1 MNDNNKKN
9 NNLLQSSD
17 SNLGFSVR
25 QTFLRPDDTNNDFKV
40 EDIANYEYNDPAKIN
55 TNSSVNIQNGNQIA
69 SPIKLIDFTKKTFE
83 LNPEALDIL
92 RSISEE
98 VIIVSIVGKA
108 RTGKSYLMNL
118 LLNSSSNNKNNG
130 FEVASTIN
138 SCTRGIWLW
147 SSPIQKANSNA
158 KIIFI
163 DSEGTNSVDISTKTY
178 DSKIFA
184 LVVLISSLFIYN
196 TVGNI
201 DEKSIGELA
210 LAAHLSTAIATNSKL
225 DTEKTI
231 MGLAPKFVWCL
242 RDFTLDKV
250 DPTTN
255 EEISSDEYLE
265 MCLRNKISGKNSV
278 ENNLIRENIIKYF
291 KSRECVTL
299 PRPVDKEDDLKR
311 LNEIPFDSLKPN
323 FRTEFLELKRKIYY
337 EADAKRVNG
346 IKINGKKLAE
356 LLTAFVDAINKGAV
370 PNISTAWD
378 SIVKNDIE
386 SQYEQS
392 RRFYQNAMTN
402 IEKQMEKNK
411 NKRNSY
417 LLIKSLEVDKNNLV
431 YDLYKTKYNTLL
443 FYQKVAMMNSDILT
457 NPEYLKLYNEFKRKL
472 EEELDREI
480 KKKIEISQKNNASAF
495 KSLISKNSNVLD
507 SKMFNDAYDAKDN
520 FASLINDY
528 IGLLRDIEFSSS
540 SISQGFFPLFAK
552 TEASY
557 SRDILYYIAA
567 HAKTQTAKQLATLEG
582 ELAKNEI
589 ELKHLKTEQL
599 REINETYLRRFTLLN
614 NDLFRKEKEID
625 ELNEKITK
633 LKNKREK
640 MRKEK
645 KNNLLMSSMR
655 KGKNIVN
662 VNDKYLIGTT
672 QVDGEEKGCECN
684 FATGVCII
692 F

>member
-625 ELNEKITK
+625 ELNEKLTK

>member
-1 MNDNNKKN
+1 MIDNNIKN
-9 NNLLQSSD
+9 NKLLQSSD
-17 SNLGFSVR
+17 SNNSFSIR
-25 QTFLRPDDTNNDFKV
+25 QTFPNPNDNDIDFKI
-40 EDIANYEYNDPAKIN
+40 EDIANYEDNDQTKIN
-55 TNSSVNIQNGNQIA
+55 TNSSVNIKKGNQIA

-83 LNPEALDIL
+83 LNPEALEIL

-118 LLNSSSNNKNNG
+118 LLNSSQNNKING

-184 LVVLISSLFIYN
+184 LVVLISSIFIYN

-231 MGLAPKFVWCL
+231 MGLAPKFIWCL

-255 EEISSDEYLE
+255 EEISSNEYLE
-265 MCLRNKISGKNSV
+265 MCLRNKTSGKNSN
-278 ENNLIRENIIKYF
+278 ENNLIRDNIIKYF
-291 KSRECVTL
+291 KTRECVTL

-311 LNEIPFDSLKPN
+311 LNNLPFDSLKAN
-323 FRTEFLELKRKIYY
+323 FRTEFLELKRKIFY

-378 SIVKNDIE
+378 NIVKNDIE
-386 SQYEQS
+386 NQYEQS
-392 RRFYQNAMTN
+392 RRFYKNAIAN
-402 IEKQMEKNK
+402 IDKEIEKNK
-411 NKRNSY
+411 KKRNSY
-417 LLIKSLEVDKNNLV
+417 LLIKSLEVEKNNLV
-431 YDLYKTKYNTLL
+431 YDLYKIKYNTLL
-443 FYQKVAMMNSDILT
+443 LYQKVAMANNDILT
-457 NPEYLKLYNEFKRKL
+457 NQEYLKLYNQFKEKL
-472 EEELDREI
+472 NEELDREI
-480 KKKIEISQKNNASAF
+480 KKKIEISQKNNASSF
-495 KSLISKNSNVLD
+495 KSLLSKNSNVLD
-507 SKMFNDAYDAKDN
+507 SKLFNESYDN
-520 FASLINDY
+520 SGSLINDY
-528 IGLLRDIEFSSS
+528 IGLLRDIEFNCS
-540 SISQGFFPLFAK
+540 SISQGFFPYFAK

-557 SRDILYYIAA
+557 SKTILYYIATHEKA
-567 HAKTQTAKQLATLEG
+567 QTGKKLAALEG
-582 ELAKNEI
+582 ELAKNELDI
-589 ELKHLKTEQL
+589 KFPKTGQL
-599 REINETYLRRFTLLN
+599 REINETYLKRIIVLN
-614 NDLFRKEKEID
+614 NDLLRKEQKID
-625 ELNEKITK
+625 ELNDKLDKLRKQREKIK
-633 LKNKREK
+633 KENE
-640 MRKEK
+640 KEK
-645 KNNLLMSSMR
+645 EKALLR
-655 KGKNIVN
+655 KKKSLVF
-662 VNDKYLIGTT
+662 
-672 QVDGEEKGCECN
+672 DGEEKEYKCN
-684 FATGVCII
+684 LTNAICNI

>member
-242 RDFTLDKV
+242 RDFTVDKV
-250 DPTTN
+250 DPITN

-323 FRTEFLELKRKIYY
+323 FRTEFLELKRKI
-337 EADAKRVNG
+337 
-346 IKINGKKLAE
+346 
-356 LLTAFVDAINKGAV
+356 
-370 PNISTAWD
+370 
-378 SIVKNDIE
+378 
-386 SQYEQS
+386 
-392 RRFYQNAMTN
+392 
-402 IEKQMEKNK
+402 
-411 NKRNSY
+411 
-417 LLIKSLEVDKNNLV
+417 
-431 YDLYKTKYNTLL
+431 
-443 FYQKVAMMNSDILT
+443 
-457 NPEYLKLYNEFKRKL
+457 
-472 EEELDREI
+472 
-480 KKKIEISQKNNASAF
+480 
-495 KSLISKNSNVLD
+495 
-507 SKMFNDAYDAKDN
+507 
-520 FASLINDY
+520 
-528 IGLLRDIEFSSS
+528 
-540 SISQGFFPLFAK
+540 
-552 TEASY
+552 
-557 SRDILYYIAA
+557 
-567 HAKTQTAKQLATLEG
+567 
-582 ELAKNEI
+582 
-589 ELKHLKTEQL
+589 
-599 REINETYLRRFTLLN
+599 
-614 NDLFRKEKEID
+614 
-625 ELNEKITK
+625 
-633 LKNKREK
+633 
-640 MRKEK
+640 
-645 KNNLLMSSMR
+645 
-655 KGKNIVN
+655 
-662 VNDKYLIGTT
+662 
-672 QVDGEEKGCECN
+672 
-684 FATGVCII
+684 
-692 F
+692 

>member
-1 MNDNNKKN
+1 MNDNNIN
-9 NNLLQSSD
+9 NNKLLQSSD
-17 SNLGFSVR
+17 SNASFSIR
-25 QTFLRPDDTNNDFKV
+25 QTFPNPNDSDNDNDFKV
-40 EDIANYEYNDPAKIN
+40 EDIANYQDNDLTKSN
-55 TNSSVNIQNGNQIA
+55 TNISANIKKGNQIA

-83 LNPEALDIL
+83 LNPEALNIL

-118 LLNSSSNNKNNG
+118 LLNSSQNNNTNG

-147 SSPIQKANSNA
+147 SSPIQKVNSNA

-184 LVVLISSLFIYN
+184 LVVLISSIFIYN

-231 MGLAPKFVWCL
+231 MGLAPKFIWCL

-255 EEISSDEYLE
+255 EEISNDEYLE
-265 MCLRNKISGKNSV
+265 MCLRNKTSGKNSN

-291 KSRECVTL
+291 KKRECVTL

-311 LNEIPFDSLKPN
+311 LNKLPFDSLKPN

-337 EADAKRVNG
+337 ESDAKQVNG

-378 SIVKNDIE
+378 NIVKNDIE

-392 RRFYQNAMTN
+392 RRFYQSAMGN
-402 IEKQMEKNK
+402 IDKEIEKNK
-411 NKRNSY
+411 KKRNSY
-417 LLIKSLEVDKNNLV
+417 LLIKSLEVEKNNLV
-431 YDLYKTKYNTLL
+431 YDLYKIKYNTLL
-443 FYQKVAMMNSDILT
+443 LYQKVAMANNDILT
-457 NPEYLKLYNEFKRKL
+457 NHEYLKVYNQFKVKL
-472 EEELDREI
+472 EEEVDREI
-480 KKKIEISQKNNASAF
+480 KMKIELSQRNNASSF
-495 KSLISKNSNVLD
+495 KALISKNSNVLD
-507 SKMFNDAYDAKDN
+507 SKMFNDTYDGKDN
-520 FASLINDY
+520 YGSLINDY
-528 IGLLRDIEFSSS
+528 IGLLRDIEFNSS
-540 SISQGFFPLFAK
+540 SISQEFFPFFAK
-552 TEASY
+552 KEAY
-557 SRDILYYIAA
+557 YTKNILYYIAA
-567 HAKTQTAKQLATLEG
+567 HEKTQTGKKLATLEG
-582 ELAKNEI
+582 ELAKNEVEI
-589 ELKHLKTEQL
+589 KFPKTEQL
-599 REINETYLRRFTLLN
+599 REINETYLKRFAVLN

-625 ELNEKITK
+625 ELNDKLNDLKKI
-633 LKNKREK
+633 REK
-640 MRKEK
+640 MKKDKKIVSRRKNMGESMVFVEK
-645 KNNLLMSSMR
+645 ER
-655 KGKNIVN
+655 
-662 VNDKYLIGTT
+662 
-672 QVDGEEKGCECN
+672 ECECN
-684 FATGVCII
+684 LANSVCNL

>member
-1 MNDNNKKN
+1 MNDTNKKN

-250 DPTTN
+250 DPITN

-480 KKKIEISQKNNASAF
+480 KKKNEISQKNNASAF

-520 FASLINDY
+520 FSSLINDY

-567 HAKTQTAKQLATLEG
+567 HAKTQTAKQLVTLEG

-625 ELNEKITK
+625 ELNEKLTK
-633 LKNKREK
+633 LKNIREK

-684 FATGVCII
+684 FTTGVCII

>member
-250 DPTTN
+250 DPITN

-480 KKKIEISQKNNASAF
+480 KKKNEISQKNNASAF

-520 FASLINDY
+520 FSSLINDY

-625 ELNEKITK
+625 ELNEKLTK

-684 FATGVCII
+684 FTTGVCII

>member
-83 LNPEALDIL
+83 LNPEAIDIL

-231 MGLAPKFVWCL
+231 MGLAPKFIWCL

-250 DPTTN
+250 DPITN

-457 NPEYLKLYNEFKRKL
+457 NPDYLKLYNEFKRKL

-480 KKKIEISQKNNASAF
+480 KKKNEISQKNNASAF

-520 FASLINDY
+520 FSSLINDY

-625 ELNEKITK
+625 ELNEKLTK
-633 LKNKREK
+633 LKNIREK

-684 FATGVCII
+684 FTTGVCII